1 MKTVE
6 NTNMIKCRCGE
17 NVVVKSYAKIALLIT
32 VLDMFI
38 GVSLTY
44 IAKKII
50 LKGMIFSAYKLATVI
65 AFTRLIFI
73 PLILITI
80 VVYFTTGGRGKCK
93 RCKTIYKFSKYEYKN
108 KKFKVENS

>member
-17 NVVVKSYAKIALLIT
+17 NVVVKSYTKMMLILLGI
-32 VLDMFI
+32 DIFI
-38 GVSLTY
+38 SIFFRY
-44 IAKKII
+44 IGKKLIMT
-50 LKGMIFSAYKLATVI
+50 GSFMGAYKLAAIV
-65 AFTRLIFI
+65 AYARLLII

-108 KKFKVENS
+108 KNLK